1 MTDIKSI
8 RTFCRIC
15 EPSCGLIAEVAD
27 NTIQELKPD
36 SEHPVS
42 KGFACHKG
50 LAFMEIHKDPD
61 RLNQPQIRDEQ
72 AELQTVS
79 WPEAITKIS
88 HKIRQLKLTHGPSS
102 LASYI
107 GNPLAQNS
115 TAGPA
120 ISSFLINN
128 GIRKNFSSG
137 TQDCA
142 NKFAASEAVYG
153 SSTIHPIPDL
163 AHTEFLLILGSNP
176 RISHMSFISIA
187 DPMKALRTAKKR
199 GARIVFVDPRKNE
212 SISGI
217 GELLQIK
224 PDTDVYLLAAM
235 LEHLFSQNLI
245 DPEVSSHHTE
255 NLNRLEQFVANFPAN
270 RVASVIGITAPE
282 IRQLSIDFAAADKAA
297 IYMSTGVNMGRQGTL
312 AYWLLQMLS
321 LLTGNLDKQG
331 GNLYSMGFYPA
342 AKAGCTRGRPPAF
355 RPSPFGEVRTLRGS
369 LPGNLLADMILDDPD
384 PIRGLIV
391 ISGNP
396 LLSMGNTNRLRQ
408 AFTRLEFVLV
418 IDIYPNATSQYADV
432 ILPATDM
439 LERDDINLA
448 GLGLQSQPYV
458 QYTQAVVRPA
468 EARKTESE
476 IMRLLEQAITDEPND
491 LTGLP
496 PDPFAKINHMLSHA
510 GTSTADLS
518 AQQCPVKILD
528 TPELGRFYNDIIQ
541 TTSGRVNC
549 CPTEFSSA
557 KTRCL
562 DLFNELANEPEGQL
576 KLITRRTNYM
586 MNSWYHN
593 VASLKPSH
601 QQDNPLYLNPT
612 DARARNLGEGS
623 VVLIKNR
630 YGEITS
636 TIAIDSNLRPG
647 TAAMTHGW
655 GYHGSKMTVAGQY
668 PGTNI
673 NLLLPS
679 GPGSYEPLSNQSFM
693 TGIPIIVEASA

>member
-1 MTDIKSI
+1 MANIQTI

-107 GNPLAQNS
+107 GNPLAHNS

-142 NKFAASEAVYG
+142 NKFAASEAVFG
-153 SSTIHPIPDL
+153 SSTIHPIPDI

-199 GARIVFVDPRKNE
+199 GARIVFIDPRENE

-235 LEHLFSQNLI
+235 LEHLFSENLI
-245 DPEVSSHHTE
+245 DSEVTSHHAE
-255 NLNRLEQFVANFPAN
+255 NLNRLEQFVANFPAS
-270 RVASVIGITAPE
+270 RVAPVIGITAPE

-342 AKAGCTRGRPPAF
+342 AKAGSTRGRAPAF

-408 AFTRLEFVLV
+408 AFTQLEFVLV
-418 IDIYPNATSQYADV
+418 IDIYPNTTSQYADV

-458 QYTQAVVRPA
+458 QYTKAVVRPA
-468 EARKTESE
+468 EARKKESE
-476 IMRLLEQAITDEPND
+476 IMMLLEQALTDEPDD
-491 LTGLP
+491 LPRP
-496 PDPFAKINHMLSHA
+496 PTDPFAKINHMLAHA
-510 GTSTADLS
+510 GTSTAELS

-528 TPELGRFYNDIIQ
+528 TPKLGRFYNDIIQ
-541 TTSGRVNC
+541 TTSGQVNC
-549 CPTEFSSA
+549 CPTEFTSA
-557 KTRCL
+557 ITRCL
-562 DLFNELANEPEGQL
+562 DLFNELENEPDGQL

-601 QQDNPLYLNPT
+601 QQDNPLYLNPA

-623 VVLIKNR
+623 DVLIKNR

-693 TGIPIIVEASA
+693 TGIPIIVEATS